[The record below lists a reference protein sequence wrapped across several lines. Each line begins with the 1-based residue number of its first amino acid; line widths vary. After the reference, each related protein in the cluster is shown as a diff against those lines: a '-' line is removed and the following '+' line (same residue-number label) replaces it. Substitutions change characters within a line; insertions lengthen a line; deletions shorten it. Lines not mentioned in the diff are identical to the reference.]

1 MNIKANM
8 MTPERIEMA
17 MAVKSLQQRVELEVL
32 GSFVDEGA
40 LLRETPEE
48 LRARWDLHGGY
59 KAEWC
64 KRYRAARR
72 RLTGLGYEVICGGE
86 WRRNYADGLM

>member
-1 MNIKANM
+1 MNIGINM
-8 MTPERIEMA
+8 NTPERVEMA
-17 MAVKSLQQRVELEVL
+17 KAAKSIQQRAEIWALKSLVN
-32 GSFVDEGA
+32 EGA
-40 LLRETPEE
+40 LLRETPDE

-72 RLTGLGYEVICGGE
+72 RLTGLGYEVVYGGE